1 MLQLAP
7 NEVDTHPFLLLWLA
21 SQRPRQHFLL
31 RCEPD
36 RFDSVAAQVS
46 MLGVPPVRLCR
57 LPGCLQLP
65 LDKRGTLVLND
76 VAALALADQIALYDW
91 LGNGA
96 GDLRV
101 ISVTTTSL
109 APLVA
114 RGAFLEGLLHRLGAV
129 QLDLTSREC
138 AR

>member
-1 MLQLAP
+1 MQQLAT
-7 NEVDTHPFLLLWLA
+7 NEADTHPLLILWLA

-31 RCEPD
+31 QCEQD
-36 RFDSVAAQVS
+36 RFDAVAEQVT
-46 MLGVPPVRLCR
+46 MFGVPPVRLSR

-65 LDKRGTLVLND
+65 PDKRGTLLLNE
-76 VAALALADQIALYDW
+76 VAALALEDQIALYDW
-91 LGNGA
+91 LGTDA

-101 ISVTTTSL
+101 VSVTTSSL

-129 QLDLTSREC
+129 QFDLTSREC

>member
-1 MLQLAP
+1 MQQLAT
-7 NEVDTHPFLLLWLA
+7 NEVDSHPLLLLWLA

-31 RCEPD
+31 RCEPG
-36 RFDSVAAQVS
+36 RFDSVAAQVM

-65 LDKRGTLVLND
+65 PDKRGTLLLND
-76 VAALALADQIALYDW
+76 VAALGLEDQIALYDW
-91 LGNGA
+91 LGAGA

-101 ISVTTTSL
+101 ISLTTASL

>member
-1 MLQLAP
+1 MQQVAT
-7 NEVDTHPFLLLWLA
+7 NEVDSHPLLLLWLA

-31 RCEPD
+31 RCEPG
-36 RFDSVAAQVS
+36 RFDSVALKVR

-57 LPGCLQLP
+57 LPGQLQLP
-65 LDKRGTLVLND
+65 PDKTGTLVLND
-76 VAALALADQIALYDW
+76 VAALALQDQIALYDW
-91 LGNGA
+91 LGVGA

-101 ISVTTTSL
+101 ISVTTSSL

-114 RGAFLEGLLHRLGAV
+114 RGAFLEGLFHRLGAV
-129 QLDLTSREC
+129 QFDLTPAEY